1 MRIDIDGLFKE
12 AMEQKDVS
20 KLSALQL
27 LKAAFVN
34 AEKIDGKEIDE
45 EKEIKIIQKMIS
57 DCKNDAETYAKVGR
71 TEQSKEELTQANV
84 LEELLPKLTN
94 MEKKDFP
101 SVIHQMIK
109 DKSAV
114 QNYIREH
121 GTLKG
126 FKNDRIKFARPF

>member
-1 MRIDIDGLFKE
+1 
-12 AMEQKDVS
+12 MEQKDVS

-45 EKEIKIIQKMIS
+45 GKEIKIIQKMIS

-101 SVIHQMIK
+101 STIRQMIE